1 MKYEKC
7 LTCSDLGAA
16 CDGPNF
22 LAMDTVE
29 MGHWCNEKRKQI
41 PGMTYDKVAAET
53 GISKSAV
60 FGFLNGTHSD
70 YRIETIR
77 PIVKLI
83 IGGKW
88 DDNACGNLSNS
99 EKAQYES
106 QILQYQQKIET
117 YEKNIAF
124 LKDQVSF
131 KENQMHEK
139 DKLLA
144 ERGIFIAERGAFMK
158 RKDRIIAILAV
169 LLGITLAVIITML
182 IIDAMSP
189 DVGFFWRAQ

>member
-7 LTCSDLGAA
+7 LTCSDLGKA

-29 MGHWCNEKRKQI
+29 MGHWCNDRRKQT
-41 PGMTYDKVAAET
+41 PGMTYDKIAAET

-60 FGFLNGTHSD
+60 YGFLNGTHSD

-77 PIVKLI
+77 QIVKLV

-99 EKAQYES
+99 EKAQYEENARHLNAEIKWRDDKI
-106 QILQYQQKIET
+106 QHILTENDNLRTSMADTARINKER
-117 YEKNIAF
+117 YE
-124 LKDQVSF
+124 
-131 KENQMHEK
+131 
-139 DKLLA
+139 
-144 ERGIFIAERGAFMK
+144 FMK
-158 RKDRIIAILAV
+158 RKDRIIFLLGSLLAV
-169 LLGITLAVIITML
+169 CLLIIITAL
-182 IIDAMSP
+182 VIDCVNP
-189 DVGFFWRAQ
+189 NIGFFWLDP